1 MPDDIPLAGAAG
13 TVTGEPVAADPAA
26 TIADREDTG
35 MADRLWELYFGIV
48 ALAVA
53 VFLAVL
59 GTAGQSRPALW
70 ALGVLALMVGWYVAL
85 GHRLVCETAGSW
97 RGWVFQAGLLGLYV
111 VGLTLEG
118 SMTLLLFAIC
128 PLVYQTVPVRP
139 GHPVVAAYAFA
150 PATVAVL
157 TGDPGALSV
166 LLPFGAIVT
175 GISVVIAVT
184 ISRTERISAER
195 AALIEELNAS
205 RAEVA
210 RLSRKAGIAEE
221 RQRLAGDIHDT
232 VAQGLSSVVML
243 VEAADAALPD
253 DPEKARSHLNLA
265 ARAARENLDETR
277 AIVAAL
283 TPSHLTQTTLAD
295 ALARVADRFER
306 ETGTATALTTTGE
319 ARPLPTGI
327 EVVLLRVVQEA
338 LNNVRKHAGASA
350 VAIGLTYGA
359 EAATVEIR
367 DDGVGFDVAALAPG
381 YGLGGMQARV
391 EQVGGRLGIA
401 STPAVGTTI
410 RTEVPA

>member
-1 MPDDIPLAGAAG
+1 M
-13 TVTGEPVAADPAA
+13 
-26 TIADREDTG
+26 
-35 MADRLWELYFGIV
+35 
-48 ALAVA
+48 A
-53 VFLAVL
+53 VFLTLLATGGHGRTAL
-59 GTAGQSRPALW
+59 GAI
-70 ALGVLALMVGWYVAL
+70 GVLALMVVWYLVL

-97 RGWVFQAGLLGLYV
+97 RGWVFQAGLLALYV
-111 VGLTLEG
+111 VGLSFAD
-118 SMTLLLFAIC
+118 SMSLLLFALC
-128 PLVYQTVPVRP
+128 PMVYQTVPVRP

-150 PATVAVL
+150 PAVVAAA
-157 TGDPGALSV
+157 TGDPGALAV
-166 LLPFGAIVT
+166 LIPFGAVVT
-175 GISVVIAVT
+175 AISVVIAVT
-184 ISRTERISAER
+184 ISRSERISEER
-195 AALIEELNAS
+195 AELIKELNAS

-210 RLSRKAGIAEE
+210 RLSREAGVAEE

-253 DPEKARSHLNLA
+253 DPQLARTHLSLA

-283 TPSHLTQTTLAD
+283 TPSHLAQATLPD
-295 ALARVADRFER
+295 ALGRLADRFR
-306 ETGTATALTTTGE
+306 SETGTGATISTTGE
-319 ARPLPTGI
+319 ARPLPTGT

-350 VAIGLTYGA
+350 VTVALTYGPDA
-359 EAATVEIR
+359 VAVEVR

-391 EQVGGRLGIA
+391 EQVGGRLSIA
-401 STPAVGTTI
+401 STPGAGTTV